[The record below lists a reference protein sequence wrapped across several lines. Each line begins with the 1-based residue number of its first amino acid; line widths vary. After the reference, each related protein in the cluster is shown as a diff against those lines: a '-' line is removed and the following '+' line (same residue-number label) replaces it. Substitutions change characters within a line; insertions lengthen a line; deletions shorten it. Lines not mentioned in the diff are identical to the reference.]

1 MAILLE
7 FNYGKRLGLPG
18 YSSHNFGVSVKAE
31 VNNPESIPGEAERV
45 YSILQDS
52 VDSQIVNPGFV
63 PGDDKS
69 PGRLDND
76 PAPRKPQPAGPGS
89 WKCSQKQTG
98 LILDILDRNNLQLTI
113 VDTKVD
119 DLCFYTDGSC
129 SSCSNPTGCDFE
141 CMGGSGCEWDE
152 STATCGGEYNC
163 QCGKFF
169 VGLQDSDVGFDQG
182 GVFNTFW
189 QKTVKNVTA
198 LAGAGKVKLR
208 LFSSDT
214 GDSIFDTVV
223 LVDDIEFR

>member
-1 MAILLE
+1 MILVLPVGARFFHAHAPPDKIGRRVADMAILLE

-63 PGDDKS
+63 PGEDKS

-98 LILDILDRNNLQLTI
+98 LILDILERNNLQLSI
-113 VDTKVD
+113 VDTLAEHLHGKPMASLNKLEASGVISEI
-119 DLCFYTDGSC
+119 LERYGRKR
-129 SSCSNPTGCDFE
+129 NGVHAN
-141 CMGGSGCEWDE
+141 GG
-152 STATCGGEYNC
+152 N
-163 QCGKFF
+163 
-169 VGLQDSDVGFDQG
+169 DQ
-182 GVFNTFW
+182 
-189 QKTVKNVTA
+189 
-198 LAGAGKVKLR
+198 
-208 LFSSDT
+208 
-214 GDSIFDTVV
+214 
-223 LVDDIEFR
+223 